1 MSRSVG
7 GAWPSGKAR
16 DFGSR
21 IRRFESSRP
30 SHRWWGGRAR
40 PSRAR
45 LRPRPFEPIPRPRR
59 ARVEPFRIF
68 TGNANRRL
76 AQAICNQLKTA
87 LGDAEV
93 SRFEDGEVSV
103 KFNENIR
110 GIDVFI
116 VQSTGAPAENLME
129 LLVMLDAAKRASAR
143 RVTAVVP
150 YFGYARQDRKDQ
162 PRAPI
167 SAKLVANLITV
178 AGADRA
184 LTMDLHSA
192 QIQGFFDIPFD
203 HLYAA
208 PVLIDY
214 FMQKQTSNL
223 MVVAPDIGS
232 VKMARAYAKRLGC
245 DLALVDKRRPR
256 PDSVEIMNIIGDVE
270 GKNAVLFDDLVTTAS
285 TLCLAAEAIR
295 AQGAR
300 DIYAGVT
307 HGVFSPRAFER
318 IAQSPI
324 KEMVT
329 TDTIDHGHLR
339 LPANVKELSV
349 ASLLGEAM
357 QRIHEERSLSSLFV

>member
-1 MSRSVG
+1 VD
-7 GAWPSGKAR
+7 PC
-16 DFGSR
+16 
-21 IRRFESSRP
+21 
-30 SHRWWGGRAR
+30 
-40 PSRAR
+40 
-45 LRPRPFEPIPRPRR
+45 
-59 ARVEPFRIF
+59 RIF
-68 TGNANRRL
+68 AGNASRRL
-76 AQAICNQLKTA
+76 AQSICDNLKVP

-110 GIDVFI
+110 GSDVFI
-116 VQSTGAPAENLME
+116 VQATGAPAENLME

-143 RVTAVVP
+143 RVTAVLP

-214 FMQKQTSNL
+214 FANKGLENL
-223 MVVAPDIGS
+223 IVVAPDVGG
-232 VKMARAYAKRLGC
+232 VKMARAYAKRLGA
-245 DLALVDKRRPR
+245 DLVLADKRRPR
-256 PDSVEIMNIIGDVE
+256 PDAVEIMNIIGDVE
-270 GKNAVLFDDLVTTAS
+270 GKNAVLFDDVVTTAR
-285 TLCLAAEAIR
+285 TLCQAAQAIR
-295 AQGAR
+295 QQGAL

-307 HGVFSPRAFER
+307 HGVFSPGAFER
-318 IAQSPI
+318 IAASPI
-324 KEMVT
+324 KELVI
-329 TDTIDHGHLR
+329 TDSVNHDHTP
-339 LPANVKELSV
+339 LPKGITELSV
-349 ASLLGEAM
+349 AALLGEAV